1 MSDDPVQYGTQPRF
15 VIVTIPGRPTA
26 KGRPRFARGR
36 AVTPQAT
43 RDAEATMA
51 QYMRL
56 ACPEPLAGPLD
67 LRVWF
72 EFRRPDSWPK
82 AERDR
87 VDEHE
92 DESWYQGRPD
102 LDNLV
107 KLALDSANGILFA
120 DDAQIVHL
128 EADKVYGSE
137 NQTVIN
143 LQQAEGGHDGS

>member
-1 MSDDPVQYGTQPRF
+1 MSDDRVQYGTQPSF
-15 VIVTIPGRPTA
+15 VIVTIPGRPVA

-36 AVTPQAT
+36 AVPPQAT

-82 AERDR
+82 ADRDAIDEGDER
-87 VDEHE
+87 
-92 DESWYQGRPD
+92 WYAGRPD

-107 KLALDSANGILFA
+107 KLAKDSGNGILWA
-120 DDAQIVHL
+120 DDAQIVRL
-128 EADKVYGSE
+128 EASKVYGAE

-143 LQQAEGGHDGS
+143 LHSAEGHEH